1 VVSAIVGPTLYANSD
16 TDAESNITS
25 WVRPAGLIVI
35 VVGLAVLGLDFLFQ
49 TEQDR
54 ARKVANET
62 PIIHI
67 YGSGHRI
74 ALGDPFREVSGAT
87 ASDTYMARQDQMLRD
102 TYIQTISQARVI
114 FWVSLVF
121 MCLGGLILLVGAL
134 SAVYS
139 GGNSGKVEAGIVT
152 AVSGALTN
160 LASAT
165 FSIRRTDLASAS
177 QIKQPACRPAQLPI
191 GGSRLSGR

>member
-1 VVSAIVGPTLYANSD
+1 
-16 TDAESNITS
+16 
-25 WVRPAGLIVI
+25 
-35 VVGLAVLGLDFLFQ
+35 
-49 TEQDR
+49 
-54 ARKVANET
+54 
-62 PIIHI
+62 
-67 YGSGHRI
+67 
-74 ALGDPFREVSGAT
+74 
-87 ASDTYMARQDQMLRD
+87 MARQDQMLRD

-165 FSIRRTDLASAS
+165 FLYQANRSRVSLADQAGSMQARSIADRRITVVREIANDIGDEAERVNSLKELASALSRSINQLDARHATASTEPAAKTDDKRSESKS
-177 QIKQPACRPAQLPI
+177 QKD
-191 GGSRLSGR
+191 GSQA